1 MEDVHDG
8 LYARLLQ
15 EAPGR
20 APANP
25 MIAFYV
31 EKDARSL
38 GCAYRFASLK
48 RKHPKEHERLVLEK
62 RGQGKLF

>member
-1 MEDVHDG
+1 MEDVHQS
-8 LYARLLQ
+8 LYRRLLQ
-15 EAPGR
+15 EATGR
-20 APANP
+20 DPAHP

-48 RKHPKEHERLVLEK
+48 RKYPKEHGRLVLEK